1 MKKIVFSLMLCSS
14 MLLAAVNLNTALKEE
29 LMSVKGIGS
38 VKAQQIIEFRKNN
51 KIKSAEDLM
60 QLKGFGPSIIANIKK
75 LNKNK

>member
-14 MLLAAVNLNTALKEE
+14 MLLATVNLNTALKEE

-60 QLKGFGPSIIANIKK
+60 QLKVFGSSIIANIKK